1 MGHWASGIGHRASGI
16 GHWASGI
23 GHRALP
29 ITNYQ
34 FSIVPHLSE
43 KGYNGISTLNSVPL
57 SGVDWQSS
65 LPQCLSTTIC

>member
-1 MGHWASGIGHRASGI
+1 MGHRALGI

-29 ITNYQ
+29 ITYYQ

-43 KGYNGISTLNSVPL
+43 KGYTYQFTLKVTKKEN
-57 SGVDWQSS
+57 
-65 LPQCLSTTIC
+65 T